1 MERIT
6 CTSCSVNMTLC
17 SPVIHST
24 PSTSFVRELVACRR
38 QFLFGD
44 CFRNTLITSGVAPPF
59 LGHFVWGSS
68 ALALS
73 PIFRVEVRYG
83 DIRNSTVSDNATVS
97 VTPRFIRDCPFI
109 TGHDLTGMLTSSFAV
124 RSTVVEPPRYFT
136 TRTGMTCSTVIVY
149 HLGYSRF

>member
-6 CTSCSVNMTLC
+6 CTSCSVSMTLF
-17 SPVIHST
+17 SPAIHST
-24 PSTSFVRELVACRR
+24 PSMSFVRELFAYYRP
-38 QFLFGD
+38 FLFGD
-44 CFRNTLITSGVAPPF
+44 CFRNTLITSGVAPSF

-68 ALALS
+68 ALTLS

-97 VTPRFIRDCPFI
+97 VTPRFIRDCPFT
-109 TGHDLTGMLTSSFAV
+109 TGHDLTGVLTSSFAV

-136 TRTGMTCSTVIVY
+136 TRTGMTCVSIIVY
-149 HLGYSRF
+149 HFGYSKF